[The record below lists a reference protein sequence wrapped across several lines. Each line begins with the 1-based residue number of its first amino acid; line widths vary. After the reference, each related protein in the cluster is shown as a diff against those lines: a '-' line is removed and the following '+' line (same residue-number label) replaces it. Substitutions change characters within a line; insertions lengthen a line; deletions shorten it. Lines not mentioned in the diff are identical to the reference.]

1 MRYLKSYQI
10 FENSGSGNVSFD
22 WLIKQNNERYLE
34 LLDLLQSEI
43 FDDYNIVSKTT
54 ETWNITYP
62 FADPMGSDEE
72 GYPYHK
78 FWTFR
83 TKSQKNSDED
93 TSDFNSI
100 KDIEID
106 SIIVFNIENEET
118 GDFLSKLNDCKFRF
132 ESQTGKKISI
142 QEEVCGGP
150 ENSKFYDYVVK
161 IFESQLI

>member
-1 MRYLKSYQI
+1 MRYLQTYQI
-10 FENSGSGNVSFD
+10 FENSGSGNASFD

-54 ETWNITYP
+54 ET
-62 FADPMGSDEE
+62 FEMGSDDE

-83 TKSQKNSDED
+83 AKSQKNSDED

-100 KDIEID
+100 KDKEID
-106 SIIVFNIENEET
+106 SIIVYNIEIEET
-118 GDFLSKLNDCKFRF
+118 GDFLSKLEDCKFRF
-132 ESQTGKKISI
+132 ESHTGKKISI
-142 QEEVCGGP
+142 QEEPCGGS
-150 ENSKFYDYVVK
+150 ENPGIYDYIIK
-161 IFESQLI
+161 II

>member
-1 MRYLKSYQI
+1 MRYLQTYQI
-10 FENSGSGNVSFD
+10 FENSGSGNASFD

-54 ETWNITYP
+54 ET
-62 FADPMGSDEE
+62 FEMGSDEE

-93 TSDFNSI
+93 TSNFNSI
-100 KDIEID
+100 KDKEID
-106 SIIVFNIENEET
+106 CIIVFNIEFEET
-118 GDFLSKLNDCKFRF
+118 GDFLSKLEDCKFRF
-132 ESQTGKKISI
+132 ESHTGKKISI
-142 QEEVCGGP
+142 QEEPCGGP
-150 ENSKFYDYVVK
+150 ENPGVYDYIIK
-161 IFESQLI
+161 IK

>member
-1 MRYLKSYQI
+1 MRYLQTYQI
-10 FENSGSGNVSFD
+10 FENSGSGNASFD

-43 FDDYNIVSKTT
+43 FDDCNIVSKTT
-54 ETWNITYP
+54 ETW
-62 FADPMGSDEE
+62 GSDEE

-83 TKSQKNSDED
+83 SKSQKNSDED

-100 KDIEID
+100 KDKEID
-106 SIIVFNIENEET
+106 SIIIFNITPDET
-118 GDFLSKLNDCKFRF
+118 GDVISKLEDCKFRF
-132 ESQTGKKISI
+132 ESLGKKISI
-142 QEEVCGGP
+142 QEESCAGP

-161 IFESQLI
+161 II